1 MKLRSLFAV
10 LLALP
15 AALFAADKSK
25 NCGCA
30 CCKGK
35 EVCCCHAED
44 ASPEAKSADANAT
57 PAQPAPKLHPLT
69 GVVTKVMAEH
79 NAAMVK
85 HDEIPGFMRAM
96 TMMFV
101 LDPGVA
107 ATLKP
112 VDAIKAKMG
121 RNDAGKWIL
130 RDVEVVA
137 KAK

>member
-1 MKLRSLFAV
+1 MKLRPLIASL
-10 LLALP
+10 LLAP
-15 AALFAADKSK
+15 AALLAADSSK

-44 ASPEAKSADANAT
+44 ASADAKAAPAKSA
-57 PAQPAPKLHPLT
+57 PVLHPLT
-69 GVVTKVMAEH
+69 GVVTKVMADH
-79 NAAMVK
+79 DAVMVK
-85 HDEIPGFMRAM
+85 HDEIPGVMRAM

-112 VDAIKAKMG
+112 GDAIKAKMG

>member
-1 MKLRSLFAV
+1 MKLRSLLASL
-10 LLALP
+10 LLAP
-15 AALFAADKSK
+15 AALLAADQSK

-35 EVCCCHAED
+35 EVCCCHADD
-44 ASPEAKSADANAT
+44 ASAEPKATGTDA
-57 PAQPAPKLHPLT
+57 AQPAPVLHPLT
-69 GVVTKVMAEH
+69 GVVTKVMADH
-79 NAAMVK
+79 DAVMVK
-85 HDEIPGFMRAM
+85 HDEIPGVMRAM
-96 TMMFV
+96 TMLFL

-112 VDAIKAKMG
+112 GDAIKAKMG

>member
-1 MKLRSLFAV
+1 MKLRSLLASL
-10 LLALP
+10 LLAP
-15 AALFAADKSK
+15 AALLAADKSK

-44 ASPEAKSADANAT
+44 ASPEAKSADAKAP
-57 PAQPAPKLHPLT
+57 PAQPAPVLHPLT
-69 GVVTKVMAEH
+69 GVVTKVMADH
-79 NAAMVK
+79 DAAMVK
-85 HDEIPGFMRAM
+85 HDEIPGVMRAM
-96 TMMFV
+96 TMLFL

-112 VDAIKAKMG
+112 GDAIKAKMG